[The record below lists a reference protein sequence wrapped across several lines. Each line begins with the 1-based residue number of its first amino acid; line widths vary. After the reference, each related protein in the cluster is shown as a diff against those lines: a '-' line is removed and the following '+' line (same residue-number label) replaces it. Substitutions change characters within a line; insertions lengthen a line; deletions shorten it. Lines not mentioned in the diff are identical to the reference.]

1 MKHEDWI
8 TLDYLEFF
16 CQRNHLIIGCQRGEE
31 EVWISPLGPHPS
43 TLTSAEVHDILRESP
58 LFEIRKILQNEPDL
72 TDSDSITR
80 TELEQR
86 IQRMMN

>member
-1 MKHEDWI
+1 MKHKDWI